1 MFDEELHGRQQMKS
15 VMCRFV
21 FCRQRSDERLK
32 RGGEQKSVAVLSS
45 LPYSSVLTPL
55 SQHAGPLYFNKG
67 PSALQQVRVPYLS
80 CIMQLSYCSVLR
92 SARSGPPL
100 FLMTFRRFMKRCSSG
115 THPRQGCEAWCLSA
129 A

>member
-1 MFDEELHGRQQMKS
+1 M
-15 VMCRFV
+15 MCRFV

-67 PSALQQVRVPYLS
+67 PSALQQVGAP
-80 CIMQLSYCSVLR
+80 ISVMHHAAVILLR
-92 SARSGPPL
+92 AQISKEWTTSS
-100 FLMTFRRFMKRCSSG
+100 LMTLRPTAG
-115 THPRQGCEAWCLSA
+115 V
-129 A
+129 